1 MARKRATEAA
11 NTCTAT
17 EEKPLHLSVP
27 YRLLCTGFSKGS
39 SFWAISV
46 TEKTSNLNHNSG
58 RTHFNTNPVWL
69 EDSYIQQ
76 RKNFPATNTFHYF
89 HSCVLKDSRAIPEVI
104 RSFQHIGMITVKD
117 EATPVIESFAEI
129 MHYLDL
135 R

>member
-1 MARKRATEAA
+1 M
-11 NTCTAT
+11 
-17 EEKPLHLSVP
+17 
-27 YRLLCTGFSKGS
+27 
-39 SFWAISV
+39 
-46 TEKTSNLNHNSG
+46 
-58 RTHFNTNPVWL
+58 
-69 EDSYIQQ
+69 
-76 RKNFPATNTFHYF
+76 NTFHYF